1 MSAVND
7 SLSAEERAAAL
18 ESARWLVDAVVGELS
33 PSSVLLMA
41 RLLVLEHPEVRAPRT
56 LFATPRQRQR

>member
-7 SLSAEERAAAL
+7 SLSAEECADAL
-18 ESARWLVDAVVGELS
+18 EAARWLVDAVVGELS

-41 RLLVLEHPEVRAPRT
+41 RLLVLDHPEVRAPRT
-56 LFATPRQRQR
+56 LFAAPRAPR